1 VKILVTGA
9 SGFLGKR
16 FVEKN
21 HLHHNLVIFDKDP
34 TSYLS
39 KIWKSSIIVE
49 KGLIEDNKIK
59 TTIKKH
65 NPDIVVHF
73 AARSGLKICEE
84 NPLEAFKV
92 NVLGT
97 LNVIKGCSNT
107 NSKLIFISSREVYGE
122 TIKNVSKEDD
132 PLLPNNIYGIT
143 KMFGETLITQ
153 ESQKNNL
160 DYTILRLTNVYG
172 PSRDNRGLNKII
184 QTAIK
189 NNKIQING
197 GNQLVNIVYVDD
209 VIDLIGLILDDKHS
223 SKQIINVGSEET
235 MTIKDFSNEVSKLL
249 KKKIEFEY
257 QPLPKFEN
265 NRFNP
270 SLEKLRSLLGF
281 SAKTRLKDGLK
292 KTISQLKT

>member
-1 VKILVTGA
+1 
-9 SGFLGKR
+9 
-16 FVEKN
+16 
-21 HLHHNLVIFDKDP
+21 
-34 TSYLS
+34 
-39 KIWKSSIIVE
+39 
-49 KGLIEDNKIK
+49 
-59 TTIKKH
+59 
-65 NPDIVVHF
+65 
-73 AARSGLKICEE
+73 
-84 NPLEAFKV
+84 
-92 NVLGT
+92 
-97 LNVIKGCSNT
+97 
-107 NSKLIFISSREVYGE
+107 
-122 TIKNVSKEDD
+122 
-132 PLLPNNIYGIT
+132 
-143 KMFGETLITQ
+143 MFGETLVTQ

-172 PSRDNRGLNKII
+172 PNRDNHGLNKII

-249 KKKIEFEY
+249 KNKIEFEY
-257 QPLPKFEN
+257 QPLPEFEN